1 MRIVQAN
8 IATVTIDGQ
17 PQDRDAD
24 LDHQKQFEVE
34 TDSGIRYIVTCEGPP
49 EGLPSDWEVTRR
61 DDGRVLGHVGRIDT
75 GWPGSYSYRFKKAG
89 AFFAGGT
96 QMDLWNAVQSLME

>member
-1 MRIVQAN
+1 MQAN

-17 PQDRDAD
+17 AQDRDAD

-34 TDSGIRYIVTCEGPP
+34 TDSGNRYIVTCEGPP
-49 EGLPSDWEVTRR
+49 AGLPSDWEITRR
-61 DDGRVLGHVGRIDT
+61 DDGRVLGHVRRIDT